1 MSPSSLIR
9 QPLSRSHSERSAL
22 VQEDDAGRLSADAIL
37 ASVIRSSLDCV
48 IVTDEAGMV
57 VEFNPAAEATFG
69 YSRAAAVGR
78 PIVELI
84 VPRHLRKA
92 HIAGQ
97 TAYLAGGDPRLLG
110 RRVEQTAMRADGTEF
125 PVELTITEAWNGQQR
140 FFTAS
145 LRDLSQRQAADSALR
160 ASEARLAAFMEHA
173 PIGMYLKDTDGRY
186 VMANP
191 EMGKVFGRPAESA
204 IGLSAADL
212 FGPEEAAMIA
222 QNDRRV
228 LESGQPVAVEEYLSG
243 AVDYAWSLVVRFPVQ
258 WADQQ
263 QARIGGF
270 DIDITELK
278 RAAERLQE
286 SERRFREVT
295 HHHPVPVVFIDKRT
309 RQLIVA
315 NPAFREIMGVGPD
328 DEDLFRQ
335 HRWFATRD
343 DYERIKALARQEL
356 RADGVEAHL
365 RRLDGS
371 VFPVSL
377 SWRHIEMDNSPVIV
391 GSILDLTA
399 TKAAEAELV
408 RSREA
413 LVQSE
418 RLNALG
424 SLLAGV
430 SHELNNPLAV
440 VVAQTQLLEEILGG
454 TAHAQRAG
462 RIRRAAERCA
472 RIVQTFL
479 AMARQRQ
486 PERRRT
492 DVNDL
497 IRAVLEIA
505 GYGLRTAGIEVECRL
520 TDELPAL
527 DLDPDQMHQVFF
539 NLIINAQHALQEM
552 PPPRRIVIETS
563 REGDALQIV
572 IADNGPGIPAD
583 IRNRIFDPFFTTKT
597 QGAGTGIGLAF
608 SLGVVQAHNGRLDL
622 LERPEGAHFRLLL
635 PVEACGPAEPAKGPV
650 GSAAAGVGR
659 TALVVDDERDVGET
673 MAEFLAAEGFA
684 VTTVDEGASA
694 KEALMSTDFDLIF
707 CDLRMPNTDGPAL
720 YEWACQAIP
729 GIRQRFVFVTGDT
742 LGGAA
747 ARFLERA
754 GRPIIEKPFSRDSI
768 RQVLNS
774 LAELPD

>member
-1 MSPSSLIR
+1 ME
-9 QPLSRSHSERSAL
+9 PLL
-22 VQEDDAGRLSADAIL
+22 QEDGAGSLSGDAIL
-37 ASVIRSSLDCV
+37 ASVVRSSPDGV
-48 IVTDEAGMV
+48 IVTDEAGV
-57 VEFNPAAEATFG
+57 IVEFNAAAEAILRC
-69 YSRAAAVGR
+69 SRADAIGR
-78 PIVELI
+78 RMADLI
-84 VPRHLRKA
+84 VPAPLHEVDAAGSDTGPADALRPP
-92 HIAGQ
+92 Q
-97 TAYLAGGDPRLLG
+97 
-110 RRVEQTAMRADGTEF
+110 RRVEQMAMRADGTGF
-125 PVELTITEAWNGQQR
+125 PAELTIGQSWAGRQR
-140 FFTAS
+140 FVVTT
-145 LRDLSQRQAADSALR
+145 LRDLSQRQAAHAALR
-160 ASEARLAAFMEHA
+160 TSEERLAAFMKHA

-186 VMANP
+186 LMANP

-204 IGLSAADL
+204 IGLSAAEI

-222 QNDRRV
+222 ENDRRV
-228 LESGQPVAVEEYLSG
+228 LESGQPIAVEEHLSG
-243 AVDYAWSLVVRFPVQ
+243 AVDYAWSLVVRFPVL

-295 HHHPVPVVFIDKRT
+295 HHHPVPVVFINQQT

-315 NPAFREIMGVGPD
+315 NPAFREIMGVGPG
-328 DEDLFRQ
+328 DEDRFQR

-343 DYERIKALARQEL
+343 DYQRIKAMAALAP
-356 RADGVEAHL
+356 RADDVEVYL

-371 VFPVSL
+371 VFPASL
-377 SWRHIEMDNSPVIV
+377 SWRHVEMDDSPVIV

-413 LVQSE
+413 LAQSE

-440 VVAQTQLLEEILGG
+440 VVAQTQLLEEALGG

-462 RIRRAAERCA
+462 RISRAAERCA

-486 PERRRT
+486 PERRPT

-505 GYGLRTAGIEVECRL
+505 GYGLRTAGIEVECRFAAG
-520 TDELPAL
+520 LPIL

-539 NLIINAQHALQEM
+539 NLIVNAQHALLEM
-552 PPPRRIVIETS
+552 PPPRRIEIETS
-563 REGDALQIV
+563 REGDYLQVV
-572 IADNGPGIPAD
+572 ISDNGPGIPPE
-583 IRNRIFDPFFTTKT
+583 IRSRIFDPFFTTKT
-597 QGAGTGIGLAF
+597 QESGTGIGLAF
-608 SLGVVQAHNGRLDL
+608 SLGVLQAHNGRLDL
-622 LERPEGAHFRLLL
+622 LERTGGAHFRLLL
-635 PVEACGPAEPAKGPV
+635 PVVASVSVERPEGTPGA
-650 GSAAAGVGR
+650 AAAGGGR
-659 TALVVDDERDVGET
+659 TALVIDDERDVGET
-673 MAEFLAAEGFA
+673 LAEFLAAEGFA

-694 KEALMSTDFDLIF
+694 KTALMSADFDLIF

-720 YEWACQAIP
+720 FDWACQAMPDI
-729 GIRQRFVFVTGDT
+729 GQRFVFVTGDT
-742 LGGAA
+742 LGSAA

-754 GRPIIEKPFSRDSI
+754 GRPFIEKPFSRESI
-768 RQVLNS
+768 RQVLSS
-774 LAELPD
+774 LAEKAR